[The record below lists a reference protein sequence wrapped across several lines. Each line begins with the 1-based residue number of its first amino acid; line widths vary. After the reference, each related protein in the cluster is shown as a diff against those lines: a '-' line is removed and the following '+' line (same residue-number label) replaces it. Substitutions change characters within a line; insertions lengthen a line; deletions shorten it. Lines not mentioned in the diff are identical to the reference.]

1 MSGKIVA
8 VFPTGH
14 AIGIKADDRNEYL
27 IHLGLDTVNFKGE
40 GFAVHIV
47 LDQRVNPGDPLV
59 DVDLEF
65 FKKHKVSMVCP
76 ILVVNANSRKIRL
89 LKEGVVQSQEKI
101 FLRSRHEPG
110 RNEPRIGIRP
120 GAIARH
126 RLALMK
132 YCVVTALL
140 CSLISLAAQQFNDNL
155 IPLGTT
161 LAINLVF
168 LFGLD
173 WVMLKALRNE
183 PYSYRDFSQFAK
195 YFKALLPLFGM
206 YAVILAAGV
215 FALQAMIHFGA
226 VLLVLPALLGLSV
239 IFLNCINHLTL
250 FSMIETHQ
258 SAWQALKGGGEDVF
272 SIQKTDLA
280 HCFKNDDAD
289 LVGKSG
295 GVRAQ
300 CVCLRSADRRCTEKC
315 AGNYGS
321 FDRSL
326 FLNESQLSDSKRW
339 HAAGCQL
346 YRNRVRNDLWRLL
359 FESKEDDNEIKEF
372 I

>member
-1 MSGKIVA
+1 M
-8 VFPTGH
+8 
-14 AIGIKADDRNEYL
+14 NL
-27 IHLGLDTVNFKGE
+27 
-40 GFAVHIV
+40 V
-47 LDQRVNPGDPLV
+47 L
-59 DVDLEF
+59 E
-65 FKKHKVSMVCP
+65 S
-76 ILVVNANSRKIRL
+76 A
-89 LKEGVVQSQEKI
+89 
-101 FLRSRHEPG
+101 RS
-110 RNEPRIGIRP
+110 
-120 GAIARH
+120 AIARH

-195 YFKALLPLFGM
+195 YFKALLPLFGI

-215 FALQAMIHFGA
+215 FALQAMIHLGA
-226 VLLVLPALLGLSV
+226 VLLVLPALLALSV

-258 SAWQALKGGGEDVF
+258 SAWQGEAVF

-280 HCFKNDDAD
+280 HRFKNDNAD
-289 LVGKSG
+289 LAGKSG

-300 CVCLRSADRRCTEKC
+300 CVCLRSADRRCAEKC

-321 FDRSL
+321 ADRSL

-346 YRNRVRNDLWRLL
+346 YRNRVRNDVWNVLLETAFFCSAGLAFTESVILNNEKRSCRKAWRTGS
-359 FESKEDDNEIKEF
+359 FFIIAGMEIFGLKSLYLPGLIAKAENTRCSS
-372 I
+372 IG

>member
-1 MSGKIVA
+1 MNR
-8 VFPTGH
+8 
-14 AIGIKADDRNEYL
+14 DEMNL
-27 IHLGLDTVNFKGE
+27 
-40 GFAVHIV
+40 V
-47 LDQRVNPGDPLV
+47 L
-59 DVDLEF
+59 E
-65 FKKHKVSMVCP
+65 S
-76 ILVVNANSRKIRL
+76 A
-89 LKEGVVQSQEKI
+89 
-101 FLRSRHEPG
+101 RS
-110 RNEPRIGIRP
+110 
-120 GAIARH
+120 AIARH

-258 SAWQALKGGGEDVF
+258 SAWQALKGGAKMFFQSRKLILHIVLKTMMLILLGSLAVYALNVF
-272 SIQKTDLA
+272 VYAPQIDAVLKSAPEITEALIDPYFSTNLSYLIQSVGMQLVVSYIAIVSGMTYGVYYLNQRKTIT
-280 HCFKNDDAD
+280 
-289 LVGKSG
+289 
-295 GVRAQ
+295 R
-300 CVCLRSADRRCTEKC
+300 
-315 AGNYGS
+315 
-321 FDRSL
+321 
-326 FLNESQLSDSKRW
+326 
-339 HAAGCQL
+339 
-346 YRNRVRNDLWRLL
+346 
-359 FESKEDDNEIKEF
+359 
-372 I
+372 